1 MRDYDYPLYIVN
13 IEKKTYEKIDCGSE
27 EQRNIMEYAIGAVT
41 WAFDEEIGDKICIK
55 YVEPEFEEVE

>member
-1 MRDYDYPLYIVN
+1 MIESYPLYIVN
-13 IEKKTYEKIDCGSE
+13 IEKKKYEVIECSSE
-27 EQRNIMEYAIGAVT
+27 EQRNIMEYTIGVVA